1 VTDYL
6 PVARR
11 KAFDRRLAEIF
22 ANAGAEIGLR
32 DARRL
37 AAQLKKHHPD
47 AAGALLEGLEEM
59 FTVARLGITGALRRS
74 LTNTNCIESM
84 ISTVRVVT
92 GRVKHWQHGDMKKRS
107 IATGMIEAQRSFR
120 RVRGHT
126 QMTALAALITA
137 TINPVAPDNYAQAVA

>member
-1 VTDYL
+1 
-6 PVARR
+6 
-11 KAFDRRLAEIF
+11 
-22 ANAGAEIGLR
+22 
-32 DARRL
+32 
-37 AAQLKKHHPD
+37 
-47 AAGALLEGLEEM
+47 M
-59 FTVARLGITGALRRS
+59 FTVARLGVTGALRRS

-84 ISTVRVVT
+84 ISTVRTVT
-92 GRVKHWQHGDMKKRS
+92 GRVKKWKDGDMKKRW